1 MPSMIGLNHM
11 NEENKEKKSVHLPLQ
26 SETGKKHLFKRPWI
40 HSLISFVVIFGV
52 LAGFLFWQTK
62 KNTVFIENSNL
73 EAPIINLAPSSPGV
87 LNALY
92 VKEGDQVE
100 ANSQVALVGSQIIS
114 TKDGG
119 IVSGAPVVLGSYF
132 SPGQTVVSIVNVAEM
147 KVVGQLEETK
157 GLDSIKAG
165 QRATFS
171 VDAFPG
177 KTYVGVVDSVSQ
189 TADNT
194 GIVFSISDKRPTEI
208 FDVKVRFNVA
218 DYGELKS
225 GMSAKITVYTK

>member
-1 MPSMIGLNHM
+1 M
-11 NEENKEKKSVHLPLQ
+11 ENNIQKEGIFKK
-26 SETGKKHLFKRPWI
+26 PWVR
-40 HSLISFVVIFGV
+40 SLVSFIIIFALLGV
-52 LAGFLFWQTK
+52 FLYWQTQ
-62 KNTVFIENSNL
+62 KNTVSIENSNL
-73 EAPIINLAPSSPGV
+73 DAPIINLAPSSPGV

-92 VKEGDQVE
+92 VKEGDKIG
-100 ANSQVALVGSQIIS
+100 ANVQVALVGSQIIS

-119 IVSGAPVVLGSYF
+119 IVSNAPNILGSYF
-132 SPGQTVVSIVNVAEM
+132 SPGQTVVSIVNNQEM

-157 GLDSIKAG
+157 GLNKISKG

-177 KTYVGVVDSVSQ
+177 KTYEGVVDEVSSVS
-189 TADNT
+189 DNA
-194 GIVFSISDKRPTEI
+194 GVLFNISDQRPIEK

-218 DYGELKS
+218 DYPELKS